1 MQPSTAVAERVQKY
15 LARLGVASRREI
27 EEWVRQGR
35 VSINGKSAALG
46 STVDDSDSISVD
58 QQVIKARRAQRT
70 VQRVILYHKPVGE
83 ICSRDDPGD
92 RPTVFQHLPRLRA
105 ARWVSVGRLDVNSQ
119 GLLLFTTDGDL
130 ANRLMH
136 PSSGI
141 EREYRCRVQGEPGR
155 EGIRRLREGIRLD
168 DQVSRFERIRHHG
181 GRGTNRWYEVVVREG
196 RYREIRRMWSAVGCR
211 VNRLIRTRYGDL
223 VLPRGLKA
231 GQSRELDRAEV
242 RALLRS
248 TGTAQSRRKPP
259 ASSV

>member
-92 RPTVFQHLPRLRA
+92 RPTVFEHLPRLRA

-141 EREYRCRVQGEPGR
+141 EREYRCRVQG
-155 EGIRRLREGIRLD
+155 D
-168 DQVSRFERIRHHG
+168 VSFFRFF
-181 GRGTNRWYEVVVREG
+181 
-196 RYREIRRMWSAVGCR
+196 
-211 VNRLIRTRYGDL
+211 RT
-223 VLPRGLKA
+223 A
-231 GQSRELDRAEV
+231 TGQKH
-242 RALLRS
+242 LRS
-248 TGTAQSRRKPP
+248 SKRR
-259 ASSV
+259 A